1 MRRLPAPRSRLR
13 RAAVL
18 AAAGATAGC
27 TIPITAQT
35 LTGGAIN
42 AGAMLFVDQ
51 YNDDAFE
58 GEGTYR
64 YHSELA
70 VDTLAALFE
79 DAVEEANRSHM
90 FPRTAPDPAPLV
102 ADGEGDA
109 GEAGEVA
116 DGVVLARS
124 SGRAWRPDDPPRPE
138 TFPERQWTPA
148 PLFSIRAGSPE
159 ARADTLMWIVTHR
172 ASRQVAFLLV
182 PPEDGTAARVAFVPY
197 DPPGDVFLSVPDD
210 HAQRNAVEAL
220 HQVFYFA
227 ALERFGTDAF
237 VGEPPELDP

>member
-1 MRRLPAPRSRLR
+1 MRRLPLPRSRVG

-18 AAAGATAGC
+18 AAAGVAAGC

-51 YNDDAFE
+51 YNDGAFE

-64 YHSELA
+64 YHSRLA

-79 DAVEEANRSHM
+79 DAVEEANRDHM
-90 FPRTAPDPAPLV
+90 FPRTAPGAAPLV
-102 ADGEGDA
+102 AEEDE
-109 GEAGEVA
+109 A

-124 SGRAWRPDDPPRPE
+124 AGRAWRPEDPPRPE
-138 TFPERQWTPA
+138 TFSERQWTPA

-159 ARADTLMWIVTHR
+159 ARGDTLMWIVTHR

-182 PPEDGTAARVAFVPY
+182 PPEEGTAARVALVPY
-197 DPPGDVFLSVPDD
+197 DPPGDVFLSVPND

-227 ALERFGTDAF
+227 ALERFGRAAF

>member
-1 MRRLPAPRSRLR
+1 VSRAAAARRRIALG
-13 RAAVL
+13 AVL
-18 AAAGATAGC
+18 AAAAAAAASC

-51 YNDDAFE
+51 YNDEAFE

-64 YHSELA
+64 YHSELD

-79 DAVEEANRSHM
+79 AAVEAANRRHM
-90 FPRTAPDPAPLV
+90 FPAAAPAPAARV
-102 ADGEGDA
+102 TAA
-109 GEAGEVA
+109 GEPA
-116 DGVVLARS
+116 DGVVLARAA
-124 SGRAWRPDDPPRPE
+124 GRAWRPDDPPRPE
-138 TFPERQWTPA
+138 TFPQRQWTPA

-159 ARADTLMWIVTHR
+159 ARGDTLMWIVTHR

-182 PPEDGTAARVAFVPY
+182 PPGGGTAARVALVPY
-197 DPPGDVFLSVPDD
+197 DPPGDIFLSVPND

-220 HQVFYFA
+220 HQAFYFA
-227 ALERFGTDAF
+227 ALERFGRRAF